1 MTVGG
6 PLVNSIAIPERF
18 VGELESLTVNMNVAD
33 DPAPDEGES
42 IDLRKHREGCGPM
55 TADSISDAGGTT
67 HEKEIYEFR
76 KGETLLDR

>member
-1 MTVGG
+1 
-6 PLVNSIAIPERF
+6 
-18 VGELESLTVNMNVAD
+18 
-33 DPAPDEGES
+33 
-42 IDLRKHREGCGPM
+42 M